1 MDMEPEA
8 PSAERVALE
17 KVLASAEF
25 SRSERLSAFLAYVCE
40 AALTQKN
47 LRLTEQHI
55 GIHVF
60 GRPDNY
66 IPAEDTIVRTTAA
79 MLRKRLAKYYESE
92 GLGDPV
98 RIAIPRGSYSPV
110 FVANDAVAPVAA
122 SPAPFVLDPTDISPE
137 PQPDI
142 QSSPTPRH
150 WRNLLTVH
158 KYRTIFG
165 AFTALLLVA
174 IVGAFAA
181 PEKSTDPVDAFWK
194 SLLFAGHETLF
205 IPADSELVMHQ
216 RATGRQISL
225 DDYIAK
231 RFDASANNAHGPAP
245 PTFHWRRYTGVI
257 SVTLAVEL
265 GKLAANAPH
274 GLRVRYARDLQL
286 NDLKQSNA
294 VLVGTADANPWVSL
308 FRDRLN
314 YHIDLDVPN
323 DRILVRNDAPAA
335 GERALIEFAGTERE
349 KHGFA
354 VLAYI
359 PNLSGNGHV
368 LMIGGTSSVGTEAGM
383 DFLLDR
389 ERLRAV
395 LTRAMRPDGS
405 VRPFEILLQCA
416 LRASGTTDVQVIGVR
431 IK

>member
-1 MDMEPEA
+1 MEMEPEA

-17 KVLASAEF
+17 KILASTEF
-25 SRSERLSAFLAYVCE
+25 SRSERLSSFLAYVCE
-40 AALTQKN
+40 AALTQKTI
-47 LRLTEQHI
+47 RLTEQHI

-79 MLRKRLAKYYESE
+79 MLRKRLARYYELE
-92 GLGDPV
+92 GLLDPV

-110 FVANDAVAPVAA
+110 FVANEVVVSSPSPSPCLPVPMAPVD
-122 SPAPFVLDPTDISPE
+122 PAPE
-137 PQPDI
+137 AQPVG
-142 QSSPTPRH
+142 PKR
-150 WRNLLTVH
+150 WRDLLVAR
-158 KYRTIFG
+158 KWRALSG
-165 AFTALLLVA
+165 ALAALLLVA

-181 PEKSTDPVDAFWK
+181 ADKPADPVDAFWK

-216 RATGRQISL
+216 RAIGRQISL

-231 RFDASANNAHGPAP
+231 RFDSPADNNAHGPASP
-245 PTFHWRRYTGVI
+245 FHWRRYTGVI

-265 GKLAANAPH
+265 GKLAATAPH

-286 NDLKQSNA
+286 NELKQANA

-323 DRILVRNDAPAA
+323 DKILVRNDAPAA
-335 GERALIEFAGTERE
+335 GERTMYEFSGTERA

-354 VLAYI
+354 VLAYT

-383 DFLLDR
+383 DFLLNR

-395 LTRAMRPDGS
+395 LAKAVRPDGS